1 MTPEAR
7 VLAANV
13 VIVVG
18 LLPTLAWLVMLPLA
32 LGTLRSGDF
41 GLPDLMFAGVAGMG
55 AYLFTFLISGAGAV
69 WAAILARTA
78 PRGARR
84 AAKVLISITAAVLL
98 LPWLAV
104 LVLVAARHV

>member
-1 MTPEAR
+1 MSLESRAL
-7 VLAANV
+7 VANV
-13 VIVVG
+13 VMGVG
-18 LLPTLAWLVMLPLA
+18 LLPSLAWLVMLPLA
-32 LGTLRSGDF
+32 VGHVRSGDF

-55 AYLFTFLISGAGAV
+55 AYLFTFVVSGAGSV
-69 WAAILARTA
+69 WAALLARTA
-78 PRGARR
+78 PAGVRR